1 MLKRVPTAVLGVL
14 VFAYSYPV
22 LFVAFT
28 LATIT
33 LLTYTTWRAI
43 RFLVYLLSTILTYA
57 WLSAR
62 GRQ

>member
-1 MLKRVPTAVLGVL
+1 MLKRVPIVVLGVL
-14 VFAYSYPV
+14 VFAYSYPIT
-22 LFVAFT
+22 FVAFALAT
-28 LATIT
+28 LA

-43 RFLVYLLSTILTYA
+43 RFFVYLLSTILTYA